1 MIDATTSPAAPYRTG
16 GYSTPV
22 WYMISRRERNRLEV
36 LTVSSAGEEMLPIFA
51 TKQAARGFLRSG
63 NLEAGWR
70 IRESTAGELIS
81 LLLSRL
87 ADVGRISV
95 YPRPEGLFDDAVTA
109 EGVSKREFIAFLM
122 GRPLLVPAR

>member
-1 MIDATTSPAAPYRTG
+1 MIDVPTPPVDAHRTG

-36 LTVSSAGEEMLPIFA
+36 LTVPLADEEVLPIFA
-51 TKQAARGFLRSG
+51 TKRAARHFLQSG
-63 NLEAGWR
+63 DLEGGWR

-87 ADVGRISV
+87 ADVDRISV
-95 YPRPEGLFDDAVTA
+95 YPRRDGLLADAASPES
-109 EGVSKREFIAFLM
+109 VSKREFIAFLM
-122 GRPLLVPAR
+122 GRPLLVSAR